1 MELII
6 GAILTLIISG
16 ATYLAICVDE
26 EGDPLLLVS
35 SILFVVLK
43 SALFFYY
50 LFTKLSLISVL
61 VLHLKQEN
69 VLDQPGLE
77 FKYQTGKREWFYNFN
92 GACSDM
98 FYRL

>member
-1 MELII
+1 MRF
-6 GAILTLIISG
+6 LTLIISG

-26 EGDPLLLVS
+26 EGDKFLVS

-77 FKYQTGKREWFYNFN
+77 FKYPNRN
-92 GACSDM
+92 GS
-98 FYRL
+98 LGSL